1 MGQAAASACSVKAQR
16 SASRCG
22 FLTSALLRD
31 KLTSHMV
38 TQEQGSA
45 SGQAAASASGAQ
57 AQVEA
62 AAASEYLEALEQ
74 LLPES
79 ASALLQSVG
88 KHAAAGR
95 EHAFTCRQ
103 LLAIACACLDL
114 TDASSRNAASD
125 LVQVQ

>member
-74 LLPES
+74 L
-79 ASALLQSVG
+79 
-88 KHAAAGR
+88 
-95 EHAFTCRQ
+95 
-103 LLAIACACLDL
+103 AIACACLDL

-125 LVQVQ
+125 LIQVQRLLPCHVCAACSASNSALK